1 MTFSLGF
8 LCVLQ
13 SKYFCSCVFFQI
25 ISYAK
30 VPEVE
35 SLHLISEKSIS
46 FVVYELLAQIP
57 FSSLTI
63 YLFVYLLSRVIQ
75 RSSVLGTLH
84 NIHFDLRKILYL
96 CHCNLWKCRLLP
108 LFPSHFRLPFIARL
122 FQPACKTQTQ
132 ELRLQVY
139 KLSSSKKIS
148 RHALTIKRSGSE
160 LEFRKKAF
168 SV

>member
-1 MTFSLGF
+1 M
-8 LCVLQ
+8 
-13 SKYFCSCVFFQI
+13 
-25 ISYAK
+25 
-30 VPEVE
+30 
-35 SLHLISEKSIS
+35 
-46 FVVYELLAQIP
+46 YELLAQIP

-75 RSSVLGTLH
+75 RSSVLGTLR
-84 NIHFDLRKILYL
+84 NIHFDLRKILNL

-148 RHALTIKRSGSE
+148 RHVLTIIRSGSE
-160 LEFRKKAF
+160 LEFRRKEF
-168 SV
+168 SIWTSPHVGLGTGKVPYPIPRAPSAPKNFLQRNLLWSMNFSPFIT